1 MFEDCFLCSTERS
14 VTEERII
21 ESLIEHIDEIVVIFD
36 ENGIIR
42 KMNSICDEI
51 LPFTRAEVTGK
62 DIYQLMDSGEVS
74 EPIIIKML
82 EARKKVYKNIIYP
95 TGKMIAYTAIP
106 LFDSDDNIKGG
117 VLTGRDIS
125 RIAKLDRIKRYNE
138 NEAPDA
144 DEIQEAREY
153 VSISRE
159 MKKVKKMILMA
170 ARSDSS
176 IFITG
181 ETGVGKEV
189 VARYIHNNSSRR
201 EKPFIAV
208 NCGAIPAE
216 LIESELFGFEEG
228 AF

>member
-95 TGKMIAYTAIP
+95 TVY
-106 LFDSDDNIKGG
+106 
-117 VLTGRDIS
+117 
-125 RIAKLDRIKRYNE
+125 
-138 NEAPDA
+138 
-144 DEIQEAREY
+144 
-153 VSISRE
+153 
-159 MKKVKKMILMA
+159 
-170 ARSDSS
+170 
-176 IFITG
+176 
-181 ETGVGKEV
+181 
-189 VARYIHNNSSRR
+189 
-201 EKPFIAV
+201 
-208 NCGAIPAE
+208 
-216 LIESELFGFEEG
+216 LI
-228 AF
+228 